1 MRSLLKSLLREP
13 RTALPALILLAL
25 GIGGFAWMMALH
37 RSLMVR
43 SLPAPRPDRLLS
55 LWNGSAADPER
66 HGTPSTGDLQLMRG
80 FPQIFKGVAAWEP
93 THANLGVD
101 AGSGAGFGAP
111 VRVRL
116 DRVTANYFDV
126 LEVRPALGRGFSAAD
141 DEAGAPPTLLLSHR
155 AWRDRFGADPS
166 LVGRNLSVDGL
177 SAQVIGVLPEGF
189 HTPQGTE
196 LFQPFQWTAERRDNH
211 GPHFLRVVA
220 RLQDGATLAQARAAM
235 AQVAARVRELFAGE
249 APKDLLDQVGYGA
262 TPLVDETLGQGL
274 RLLRLL
280 RWATALVLL
289 LAATNAASLL
299 LARGLGRR
307 NEMAVRSA
315 LGAEP
320 ADLRRLLV
328 AEGALL
334 GGLGTLGGL
343 LLAHLSLGLTG
354 RILGWSFPDLALEGL
369 SLDGPSLIGAALLGP
384 LLGAVCA
391 LAAQPG
397 HQLAHLLRVGG
408 RSPQLG
414 GQGRSR
420 RLFVGAQLVL
430 GGALLLGAL
439 SLQHGLGRLMAA
451 DPGFDLERVW
461 TFQIQPAKRMP
472 LEARA
477 QLAQAISSRLAA
489 LPGVQ
494 AAGACNG
501 LPMSGFRSDLNTIL
515 PDGRKLDPEARA
527 LTPGLRKAL
536 GLRLLRGRDVEATDQ
551 AGSDP
556 VMLVTRTL
564 ALQAFGTDDAVGRRL
579 SFGDQSFTIVGVL
592 GDLREF
598 GPAQAPP
605 PLFYVPLAQS
615 GLVWHRDLHLVFRTA
630 GPAPTE
636 AQLQSL
642 LRETAPGLALDR
654 YLPVEDLLKAQLG
667 PQRMA
672 LAFLGA
678 FATLALL
685 LAAGGVFGIMAAS
698 VASRRAEFGVRS
710 ALGAS
715 PLAILGQILKETAR
729 LALLASLAG
738 VLLGGLLERLGR
750 EALGAWPSPPLRL
763 SLLALGTLVGAAL
776 ASALLP
782 ALRAARVS
790 PAEALRDG

>member
-1 MRSLLKSLLREP
+1 MRPASLLKSLLREP

-55 LWNGSAADPER
+55 LWNGSAAVPER

-80 FPQIFKGVAAWEP
+80 FPQVFKGVAAWEP
-93 THANLGVD
+93 THANLGFEV
-101 AGSGAGFGAP
+101 P

-126 LEVRPALGRGFSAAD
+126 LEVQPALGRGFTAAD
-141 DEAGAPPTLLLSHR
+141 DEAGAPSTLLISHR
-155 AWRDRFGADPS
+155 AWRDRFGADPG
-166 LVGRNLSVDGL
+166 LVGRSLSVDGA

-196 LFQPFQWTAERRDNH
+196 LFQPFQWTAARRDNH

-220 RLQDGATLAQARAAM
+220 RLQDNATPAQARAAM
-235 AQVAARVRELFAGE
+235 AQVAGRIRELFAGE
-249 APKDLLDQVGYGA
+249 APKDLLDQVRYGV
-262 TPLVDETLGQGL
+262 TPLVDEALGQGL

-289 LAATNAASLL
+289 LAAYNAGSLL

-334 GGLGTLGGL
+334 GGLGALGGL

-354 RILGWSFPDLALEGL
+354 RILGWSFPDLALDGL
-369 SLDGPSLIGAALLGP
+369 SLDGPSLLGAALLGP

-397 HQLAHLLRVGG
+397 HQLAALLRVGG
-408 RSPQLG
+408 RAPRLG
-414 GQGRSR
+414 GQGRAR

-439 SLQHGLGRLMAA
+439 SLQHGLGRLAAA
-451 DPGFDLERVW
+451 DPGFDLARVW
-461 TFQIQPAKRMP
+461 SFQIQPARRMP
-472 LEARA
+472 LESRAR
-477 QLAQAISSRLAA
+477 LAEAITARLAA

-501 LPMSGFRSDLNTIL
+501 LPMSGFRSDLHTVL
-515 PDGRKLDPEARA
+515 PDGRNLDPEARA
-527 LTPGLRKAL
+527 LTPGLLKAL
-536 GLRLLRGRDVEATDQ
+536 GLRLLRGRDVDVTDQ

-556 VMLVTRTL
+556 VMLVTRAL
-564 ALQAFGTDDAVGRRL
+564 ALEAFGSDDVVGRRL
-579 SFGDQSFTIVGVL
+579 PFGDQSFTIVGVL
-592 GDLREF
+592 ADLREF
-598 GPAQAPP
+598 GPAQPAP

-615 GLVWHRDLHLVFRTA
+615 GMVWHGDLYLVFRTL
-630 GPAPTE
+630 GPAPTG
-636 AQLQSL
+636 AQLQAL
-642 LRETAPGLALDR
+642 LREAAPGLALDR
-654 YLPVEDLLKAQLG
+654 YLPMEDLLKAQLG

-672 LAFLGA
+672 LAFIGA
-678 FATLALL
+678 FAALALL

-698 VASRRAEFGVRS
+698 VSARRAEFGVRS

-715 PLAILGQILKETAR
+715 PLAILGQILKETVR

-750 EALGAWPSPPLRL
+750 EALGAWPSPPLQL

-782 ALRAARVS
+782 ALRAARMS
-790 PAEALRDG
+790 PAEALRDD